1 MIIET
6 ERLTKKFGRHGAV
19 NELSLAVPEGAAL
32 ALIGSNG
39 AGKTTT
45 LRMLVNI
52 LRPDRGSARV
62 LGVDTTRLSHRDFM
76 KIGYVSENQKL
87 PERLRVD
94 QYFDYL
100 RGFYPSWDAVLEK
113 ELRRRLDLP
122 WDRHLGKLSHGMRM
136 KTLLTS
142 VLAFRPSLLIL
153 DEPLSGL
160 DPLVRDEIIEG
171 VLRQADE
178 TTIVISSHELSEIES
193 CITHVAFMSKG
204 RLLFQEPVEMLGAR
218 FRDVS
223 VVLAEPAEPRAPAEA
238 TKAPDTWLALHS
250 SSHQVRFVDTAFTD
264 EQALQQKVAALFGR
278 VERCEALPMSLRNI
292 SKSLMRAARAE

>member
-1 MIIET
+1 MIIQT
-6 ERLTKKFGRHGAV
+6 DRLTKRFSRHEAV
-19 NELSLAVPEGAAL
+19 DGVSLAVPEGAAL

-52 LRPDRGSARV
+52 LRPDAGAARV
-62 LGVDTTRLSHRDFM
+62 LGADSTRLSHRDFM
-76 KIGYVSENQKL
+76 KIGYVSENQQL
-87 PERLRVD
+87 PDRLTVE

-100 RGFYPSWDAVLEK
+100 RGFYPSWDRALED
-113 ELRRRLDLP
+113 ELRKRLELP
-122 WDRHLGKLSHGMRM
+122 PERQLGKLSHGMRM
-136 KTLLTS
+136 KAMLAS

-160 DPLVRDEIIEG
+160 DPLVRDEIMEG

-178 TTIVISSHELSEIES
+178 TTIVISSHELAEIEG
-193 CITHVAFMSKG
+193 CTTHVAFMSKG
-204 RLLFQEPVEMLGAR
+204 RLLFQESVETLGAR

-223 VVLAEPAEPRAPAEA
+223 VVLADPG
-238 TKAPDTWLALHS
+238 KASAKTPETWLSLQS
-250 SSHQVRFVDTAFTD
+250 SNHLVRFVDTAFTD
-264 EQALQQKVAALFGR
+264 DHTLQQKVASLFGR